1 MNRGR
6 RNLIIALSVLAGVLV
21 CGIVVAAASAARSSY
36 DAKMAEYQGQADKF
50 SADQKALEEENAD
63 LKRQLKNVSAEGQR
77 QADRLAAAEREVGR
91 AAKRPGRGAER
102 GGRSGQ
108 EVCRDRHNRRRGDRG
123 GARTMRQKHTEAP
136 AVVQDAGGGGNAVV
150 DQAPAV
156 TVVKVQH
163 AKTNATRTPR
173 RRPRKAAATGVV
185 PRRVIRF
192 FAGPIV
198 LSIMFASRLPFAPR
212 EQHLSRKGNIFSTPE
227 IKAGN

>member
-50 SADQKALEEENAD
+50 SADQKAREEENAD

-77 QADRLAAAEREVGR
+77 QADRLAAASEKLAGLRKDLAAALKEVADLDKKYAEIATTEDVATEV
-91 AAKRPGRGAER
+91 AADDVTE
-102 GGRSGQ
+102 
-108 EVCRDRHNRRRGDRG
+108 
-123 GARTMRQKHTEAP
+123 TEAP

-163 AKTNATRTPR
+163 AKTNATKNTKK
-173 RRPRKAAATGVV
+173 KAK
-185 PRRVIRF
+185 
-192 FAGPIV
+192 
-198 LSIMFASRLPFAPR
+198 
-212 EQHLSRKGNIFSTPE
+212 KGG
-227 IKAGN
+227 GNRGGSSPGSDSSPGL